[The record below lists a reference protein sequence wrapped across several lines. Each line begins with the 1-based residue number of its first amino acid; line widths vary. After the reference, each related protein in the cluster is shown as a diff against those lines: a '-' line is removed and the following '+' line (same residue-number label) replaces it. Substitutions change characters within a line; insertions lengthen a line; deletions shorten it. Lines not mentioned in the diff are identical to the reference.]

1 MFLTRSQVAESILY
15 KLAYPVVNVDLK
27 LVGDAESPRN
37 HLDEAINQ
45 TLDFFFR
52 NNVNES
58 TYMSWIVFEAIP
70 GQSVYKM
77 PYWVEE
83 MIEVYSSFN
92 GLLASPFML
101 LDINSMESF
110 VSMSVNYSDWNLV
123 GYTAARMNLEEINKA
138 VGVQYYAKLTFNEK
152 GEKELHLYPPPRY
165 DGTSGSKFLISRVYR
180 RAPLGQVFGHPLFVE
195 IAAARL
201 MEIWGFAL
209 NIFNGSMPGGGTV
222 NGQFIYEQGVSRREK
237 YEQMLIDQSGTAMIS
252 IY

>member
-1 MFLTRSQVAESILY
+1 
-15 KLAYPVVNVDLK
+15 
-27 LVGDAESPRN
+27 
-37 HLDEAINQ
+37 
-45 TLDFFFR
+45 
-52 NNVNES
+52 
-58 TYMSWIVFEAIP
+58 
-70 GQSVYKM
+70 M

-101 LDINSMESF
+101 LDVNSMESF

-152 GEKELHLYPPPRY
+152 GEKELHLFPPPRY
-165 DGTSGSKFLISRVYR
+165 DGTSGSKFLMSRVYR

-222 NGQFIYEQGVSRREK
+222 NGQFIYDQGVARREK